1 MIIPIKYLLLYV
13 GIYTLHKN
21 RNGPKLFIN
30 LEVSMNNLV
39 SKSTDFL
46 IFKFIR
52 NSNPGGRVTNPI
64 TRQKYAYL
72 EAYISIVGNLL
83 LAAIKMALGLLLNSI
98 SLLAD
103 AVHTA
108 ADVMTSIV
116 VLLGF
121 KLSSTPADEKHPY
134 GHGRLE
140 FIATFIISL
149 MLFLVGIEFAKSSY
163 TRLISNTEVKGS
175 IIVVVIMI
183 LGAIIKE
190 WMARFSIDLGTRTNS
205 SALVADA
212 WHHRTDGIASILV
225 AIAII
230 ASYYGYYKVDAV
242 FGLLVSALII
252 YTGVTIALSAI
263 SQIIGEVPAEDELKD
278 IEGIALSVA
287 GVSSVHK
294 VNVHNYG
301 CHKEISLH
309 VQVDDN
315 MSLIKAHDIS
325 EQVERTIE
333 ANMDCRAIV
342 HIEPLIKYL

>member
-1 MIIPIKYLLLYV
+1 
-13 GIYTLHKN
+13 
-21 RNGPKLFIN
+21 
-30 LEVSMNNLV
+30 MNNLI
-39 SKSTDFL
+39 SKSTDF
-46 IFKFIR
+46 FISR
-52 NSNPGGRVTNPI
+52 FVNGANDGGKVIDPI
-64 TRQKYAYL
+64 IRRKYAYL
-72 EAYISIVGNLL
+72 EAYVSIVGNLI
-83 LAAIKMALGLLLNSI
+83 LAAIKMVLGLLLNSI

-103 AVHTA
+103 AAHTA

-134 GHGRLE
+134 GHGRVE

-149 MLFLVGIEFAKSSY
+149 MLLVVGFEFGKSSY
-163 TRLISNTEVKGS
+163 VRLISNIQVKGS
-175 IIVVVIMI
+175 IIVVLIMI
-183 LGAIIKE
+183 LGALIKE
-190 WMARFSIDLGTRTNS
+190 WMARFSIDLGKRTNS

-225 AIAII
+225 AVAII
-230 ASYYGYYKVDAV
+230 ASYYGYYKVDAI

-252 YTGVTIALSAI
+252 YTGVSISLSTI
-263 SQIIGEVPAEDELKD
+263 SQIIGEVPAEDELND
-278 IEGIALSVA
+278 IESIALSVS

-309 VQVDDN
+309 VQVDYD
-315 MSLIKAHDIS
+315 MSLVKAHDIS

-333 ANMDCRAIV
+333 ANMDCKAIV
-342 HIEPLIKYL
+342 HIEPIVENF

>member
-1 MIIPIKYLLLYV
+1 
-13 GIYTLHKN
+13 
-21 RNGPKLFIN
+21 
-30 LEVSMNNLV
+30 MNNLI
-39 SKSTDFL
+39 SKSTDF
-46 IFKFIR
+46 FISR
-52 NSNPGGRVTNPI
+52 FVNGANDGGKVTDPI
-64 TRQKYAYL
+64 IRRKYAYL
-72 EAYISIVGNLL
+72 EAYVSIVGNLI
-83 LAAIKMALGLLLNSI
+83 LAALKMVLGLLLNSI

-103 AVHTA
+103 AAHTA

-134 GHGRLE
+134 GHGRVE

-149 MLFLVGIEFAKSSY
+149 MLLVVGFEFGKSSY
-163 TRLISNTEVKGS
+163 VRLISNIQVKGS
-175 IIVVVIMI
+175 IIVVLIMI
-183 LGAIIKE
+183 LGALIKE
-190 WMARFSIDLGTRTNS
+190 WMARFSIDLGKRTNS

-225 AIAII
+225 AVAII
-230 ASYYGYYKVDAV
+230 ASYYGYYKVDAI

-252 YTGVTIALSAI
+252 YTGVSISLSTI
-263 SQIIGEVPAEDELKD
+263 SQIIGEVPAEDELND
-278 IEGIALSVA
+278 IESIALSVS

-309 VQVDDN
+309 VQVDYD
-315 MSLIKAHDIS
+315 MSLVKAHDIS

-333 ANMDCRAIV
+333 ANMDCKAIV
-342 HIEPLIKYL
+342 HIEPIVENF